1 MVGTRKSGFTMIEL
15 GIVIGIIGIL
25 AAILLPA
32 LARCREQARR
42 GSCASN
48 LMQLGLSLQLYA
60 AENDRRFPWSGGK
73 NNADCLLP
81 LIGDY
86 IVDVKMFQCPSDSG
100 PNFSAEGGYRGRREP
115 TPERAITNAAYD
127 EADSCR
133 MSYDYLG
140 AYTLAPIELPSLDA
154 LLPRIGLMW
163 DLCGLDFGTFHH
175 APGGANVLS
184 MDGSVDFIKTEDFSG
199 AFVPARPTGIAM
211 DDPQQFLPDA
221 LKAAADAARSE
232 SLERRG
238 PPARR
243 TVPPR

>member
-1 MVGTRKSGFTMIEL
+1 MVRTRKSGFTLIEL

-32 LARCREQARR
+32 LARCREEARH

-86 IVDVKMFQCPSDSG
+86 IVDVMIFRCPSDPG
-100 PNFSAEGGYRGRREP
+100 PDFSAEGGYQGPKQP
-115 TPERAITNAAYD
+115 TEERAVTNAEYD

-140 AYTLAPIELPSLDA
+140 AYTLAPIELPPLDA
-154 LLPRIGLMW
+154 LPPRIGLMW
-163 DLCGLDFGTFHH
+163 DQTENHE
-175 APGGANVLS
+175 PGGANVLW
-184 MDGSVDFIKTEDFSG
+184 MDGSVDFVKTKDFSG
-199 AFVPARPTGIAM
+199 PFLPARPIGIAM
-211 DDPQQFLPDA
+211 DDPKQFLSDA
-221 LKAAADAARSE
+221 LEAEGQAAS
-232 SLERRG
+232 SNPLVM
-238 PPARR
+238 PPLKFSPVRKK
-243 TVPPR
+243 